1 MNDLTP
7 EQRHKCMSH
16 VKSNDT
22 SIEVLLR
29 KALWHE
35 GIRYR
40 KNVKTLP
47 GKPDIAIT
55 KYKIAIFC
63 DGELWHGKDWETKK
77 ETIKTNRNYWIPKIE
92 RNMARDIE
100 NEKKLESMGWIVIR
114 FWGKEIEKNLM
125 NCVNEIMETI
135 YEIKN
140 NIYGTEYEQE
150 YNKING
156 LLAAEDEPVYN
167 EITKG
172 D

>member
-1 MNDLTP
+1 MDVLTP

-16 VKSNDT
+16 IRSSDT
-22 SIEVLLR
+22 SVEVLLR

-63 DGELWHGKDWETKK
+63 DGELWHGKDWENKK
-77 ETIKTNRNYWIPKIE
+77 QKIKTNRDYWIPKIE

-100 NEKKLESMGWIVIR
+100 NEKKLENMGWTVIR
-114 FWGKEIEKNLM
+114 FWGKEIKKYLM
-125 NCVNEIMETI
+125 ECVNEIKVTI
-135 YEIKN
+135 YEIEN
-140 NIYGTEYEQE
+140 NAYCIEYEQE
-150 YNKING
+150 YNEG
-156 LLAAEDEPVYN
+156 LMVAEDEPEYN
-167 EITKG
+167 VTDENN
-172 D
+172 